1 MFSWQF
7 SMIQAF
13 TVQWAITI
21 EEIAVFTKI
30 WGKSRQTGGKMVSDH
45 DFHQSLLIFVI
56 FGAGCLPEL
65 RKVMSRSASI
75 FALLKLSWTNLFLS
89 ISNKICFSTL
99 NWLLFCSNLAVF
111 TKCSE
116 IFVDLAIMFVEN
128 IWVFLKHVAVHAG
141 FLNSG
146 VSTPRHFTT
155 FISPWSIAR
164 GPQWDRHRL
173 VKLPTSCSLNPA
185 YLC

>member
-1 MFSWQF
+1 
-7 SMIQAF
+7 
-13 TVQWAITI
+13 
-21 EEIAVFTKI
+21 
-30 WGKSRQTGGKMVSDH
+30 MVSDH

-75 FALLKLSWTNLFLS
+75 FALLKRSWTNLFLS

-164 GPQWDRHRL
+164 GAQWDLSQEHWL
-173 VKLPTSCSLNPA
+173 VNSGLYWVVRWLSCQPVAVWIQRPCVKQITNRRPPHI
-185 YLC
+185 CVPVI